1 MALKKK
7 PSQKEAEV
15 QKNEEAVAEAK
26 AAAEEKNVTKAE
38 SEAIVSQQESEKEA
52 GASTKKLEKA
62 TALVSG
68 KFNLDDSY
76 SVTNFKDG
84 GKSLDLTLENKDFV
98 LSVKIKDSA
107 RHGLVFDE

>member
-26 AAAEEKNVTKAE
+26 AAAEEQNVTKAE
-38 SEAIVSQQESEKEA
+38 SEAIVAQQEAEKEA
-52 GASTKKLEKA
+52 GASTKKLQKA
-62 TALVSG
+62 TSLVSG
-68 KFNLDDSY
+68 KFILDDSY